1 MRELRLILL
10 APALLAA
17 PLLLAQGPQTAF
29 PSAGTDA
36 PIDWAE
42 TMPDALKR
50 AAALDGGR
58 LLVEIRDAQCPECER
73 MEKLLYPSASF
84 RAFLKDKVPVRL
96 LRGTADADRLFAR
109 YRLRTTPAW
118 LVLSTDLMLCGKQE
132 GDTNQST
139 WIERFFETEKAWA
152 AFLRSIDD
160 EKANP
165 ADPAR
170 AFAVGEEAY
179 RRYGDVMAERRFR
192 KVSENEQA
200 PAELRAKSLAYL
212 ATFALEARR
221 FDDAAKTLEQVLA
234 TSTDPALLERAELRL
249 ADVEIGR
256 GDRPKAA
263 ARLKAFLE
271 NHPKSPLKPQAED
284 LLRLLTSAKP

>member
-10 APALLAA
+10 APAILVA

-29 PSAGTDA
+29 PSTGTDA
-36 PIDWAE
+36 PLDWAE

-84 RAFLKDKVPVRL
+84 RGFLKDKVPVRL
-96 LRGTADADRLFAR
+96 LRGTSDADRLVAR
-109 YRLRTTPAW
+109 YRIRTTPAW
-118 LVLSTDLMLCGKQE
+118 LVLSTDLMLCGKLE

-139 WIERFFETEKAWA
+139 WIESFFESEKAWA
-152 AFLRSIDD
+152 AFLRAIDE
-160 EKANP
+160 EKSGP

-170 AFAVGEEAY
+170 TFAVGEEAY

-192 KVSENEQA
+192 KVADDAAA
-200 PAELRAKSLAYL
+200 PSELRARSLAYL
-212 ATFALEARR
+212 ASFALEARR
-221 FDDAAKTLEQVLA
+221 FDDATKALEKVLA
-234 TSTDPALLERAELRL
+234 TSNDPALLERAELRL

-256 GDRPKAA
+256 GNRPNAA
-263 ARLKAFLE
+263 ARLQAFVE
-271 NHPKSPLKPQAED
+271 KHPQSPLKPQAEE
-284 LLRLLTSAKP
+284 LLRLLRTARP

>member
-1 MRELRLILL
+1 MKELRLTLL
-10 APALLAA
+10 APALLVA

-36 PIDWAE
+36 PIEWAE
-42 TMPDALKR
+42 TMPEALKR
-50 AAALDGGR
+50 AGALDGGR
-58 LLVEIRDAQCPECER
+58 LLVEIRDAQCSECER
-73 MEKLLYPSASF
+73 LEKLLYPSASF
-84 RAFLKDKVPVRL
+84 RGFLKDKVPVRL
-96 LRGTADADRLFAR
+96 VRGTADADKLFAR

-118 LVLSTDLMLCGKQE
+118 LVLSTDLMLCGKLE
-132 GDTNQST
+132 GDTNQSS
-139 WIERFFETEKAWA
+139 WIESFFQSEKGWA
-152 AFLRSIDD
+152 AFLRAIDD

-170 AFAVGEEAY
+170 SFAVGEEAY
-179 RRYGDVMAERRFR
+179 HRYGDVMAERRFR

-221 FDDAAKTLEQVLA
+221 FDDAAKILEKVLA
-234 TSTDPALLERAELRL
+234 TSTDPTLLERAELRL

-256 GDRPKAA
+256 GDHPKAA
-263 ARLKAFLE
+263 ARLKSFVE
-271 NHPKSPLKPQAED
+271 KHPQSYLKPQAED
-284 LLRLLTSAKP
+284 LLRLLSSPRP

>member
-1 MRELRLILL
+1 MRKLRLTVL
-10 APALLAA
+10 ASALLVA

-29 PSAGTDA
+29 PSEGSDA
-36 PIDWAE
+36 PVDWAE

-50 AAALDGGR
+50 AGALDGGR
-58 LLVEIRDAQCPECER
+58 LLVEIRDARCSECER
-73 MEKLLYPSASF
+73 VEKLLYPSASF

-96 LRGTADADRLFAR
+96 LRGTPDADRLYAR
-109 YRLRTTPAW
+109 YRLRTSPAW
-118 LVLSTDLMLCGKQE
+118 LVLSTDLMLCGKLE

-139 WIERFFETEKAWA
+139 WIQSFFESEKAWA
-152 AFLRSIDD
+152 AFLRAVEE
-160 EKANP
+160 EKASP

-170 AFAVGEEAY
+170 TFAVGEEAY

-192 KVSENEQA
+192 KLSDDDAA

-212 ATFALEARR
+212 ATFALEASR
-221 FDDAAKTLEQVLA
+221 FDDASRTLERVLA
-234 TSTDPALLERAELRL
+234 TTKDPALQERAELRL

-256 GDRPKAA
+256 GDHPKAA

-271 NHPKSPLKPQAED
+271 KHPQSPLKPQAEG
-284 LLRLLTSAKP
+284 LLRLLDSPRP

>member
-1 MRELRLILL
+1 MRELRLTLL
-10 APALLAA
+10 APALLFA

-29 PSAGTDA
+29 PSEGTDA
-36 PIDWAE
+36 PLDWAT

-50 AAALDGGR
+50 AGALDGGR

-84 RAFLKDKVPVRL
+84 RGFLKDKVPVRL
-96 LRGTADADRLFAR
+96 LRGTPEADQLWTR
-109 YRLRTTPAW
+109 YRLQTTPAW
-118 LVLSTDLMLCGKQE
+118 LVLSTDLMLCGKLE

-139 WIERFFETEKAWA
+139 WIESFFQSEKAWA
-152 AFLRSIDD
+152 AFLRAIDE
-160 EKANP
+160 EKASP

-170 AFAVGEEAY
+170 SFAVGEEAY

-192 KVSENEQA
+192 KVSEDEQA
-200 PAELRAKSLAYL
+200 PAELRARSLAYL

-221 FDDAAKTLEQVLA
+221 LDDAAKALEKVLA

-256 GDRPKAA
+256 GDREKAA
-263 ARLKAFLE
+263 ARLNAFVE
-271 NHPKSPLKPQAED
+271 KHPQSPLKAQAEE
-284 LLRLLTSAKP
+284 LLRLLHTARP